1 MLQDILDNIKNFK
14 KMGLPKGRTNNL
26 SGKPKGTVSK
36 NTKELRE
43 FITAFVSDNLDK
55 MQADFDKIDD
65 PKDRLMFLERLFQYT
80 LPRLQAQTLEIDFS
94 QKAELNLP
102 LWMREEEILI

>member
-1 MLQDILDNIKNFK
+1 
-14 KMGLPKGRTNNL
+14 MGLPKGRTNNL

-55 MQADFDKIDD
+55 MQADFDKIDE

-102 LWMREEEILI
+102 PWMRDEEILM